1 MPADSGR
8 RHHGGQSDQSRTGV
22 VLEPNLRGETYWT
35 LVRYPVRLTP
45 WCDRTRQRGVTTMN
59 LRRRVMLAAWCGG
72 IAAATLPVVSTPAQ
86 MTVVPRVF
94 HLEQLRCAE
103 LLSLP
108 SERQDRFLIFF
119 DGYVAGMRRLATWD
133 ERVEGVMIDR
143 AVELCKADPSQTV
156 LSAFIKAAP
165 R

>member
-1 MPADSGR
+1 
-8 RHHGGQSDQSRTGV
+8 
-22 VLEPNLRGETYWT
+22 
-35 LVRYPVRLTP
+35 
-45 WCDRTRQRGVTTMN
+45 
-59 LRRRVMLAAWCGG
+59 MLAAWCGG